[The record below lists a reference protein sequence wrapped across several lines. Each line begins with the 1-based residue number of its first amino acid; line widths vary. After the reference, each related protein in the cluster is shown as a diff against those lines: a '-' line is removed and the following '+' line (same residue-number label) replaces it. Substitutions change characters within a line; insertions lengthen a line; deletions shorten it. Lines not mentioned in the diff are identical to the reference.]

1 MPTRL
6 YNQQKSAAGKPA
18 ADHFLLCVA
27 MAAVPQRCLS
37 APLRG
42 PVVLSAL
49 KDLLRGEAKNPRPPS
64 CHFAFCILRSLA
76 PVPGAGGK
84 ARRADCPRY
93 RLVQTGSGGQAMLV
107 PTGGCGRVRG
117 AMRASLPT
125 GGCGRGRGA
134 MRASLP
140 TGGCERENER
150 LFNVFKW
157 QFENTANCQLSILTS
172 PLPLPLPA
180 AQGPARRRA

>member
-93 RLVQTGSGGQAMLV
+93 RLVQLGSGGQAMLV
-107 PTGGCGRVRG
+107 PTGECRRESTAGRLPALQAGADRKRRTSNACPYGRVQAGKHGGQIARATDWCRQEAADKQCLSLRAG
-117 AMRASLPT
+117 A
-125 GGCGRGRGA
+125 GGYA
-134 MRASLP
+134 
-140 TGGCERENER
+140 ER
-150 LFNVFKW
+150 
-157 QFENTANCQLSILTS
+157 
-172 PLPLPLPA
+172 
-180 AQGPARRRA
+180 